1 LILTTD
7 RRIGS
12 KHVTVFTQPLA
23 GANPEPHVRSIEN
36 ARGLSR
42 DRFGAAQLWS
52 LGRFERMASK
62 SAAFNDWWSGYEL
75 AGSITPV
82 QLGMTRDDLRALFG
96 EPDDTARGWRRRPL
110 MGIWKFG
117 VIEFHFDTD
126 GRLYLIYTEDE
137 DCNPRVIAKDPA
149 A

>member
-1 LILTTD
+1 MTSNNT
-7 RRIGS
+7 
-12 KHVTVFTQPLA
+12 
-23 GANPEPHVRSIEN
+23 
-36 ARGLSR
+36 
-42 DRFGAAQLWS
+42 
-52 LGRFERMASK
+52 
-62 SAAFNDWWSGYEL
+62 AFSDWWSECQRT
-75 AGSITPV
+75 GSISPV
-82 QLGMTRDDLRALFG
+82 QLGMTRDDIRSFFG

-137 DCNPRVIAKDPA
+137 DCNPKVIAKDPA